1 MPKKPP
7 ARLTVREILTEL
19 VERTNSNMRRLR
31 LLEQSAEVATSR
43 ITTLEEAMLEQSRDV
58 KKAMEAVEKALS
70 EEGDRIIRME
80 GTLKD
85 IIERLKKSVSST
97 KIKELETML
106 DIYSPLKSQFMT
118 REEAERLI
126 DERLRKA

>member
-58 KKAMEAVEKALS
+58 KKALEAVEKALS